1 MGGQQQVH
9 SVDHAHSF
17 GTKQGHCPVDSCI
30 FVHQLG
36 SAPALLARTPAQGWR
51 SRAEQLGPESTARF
65 AAERVLCRPRLPGAH
80 GARVV
85 LARLLALGWARFAG
99 THSRSG
105 LAQPRRAA
113 GPGEHSSFCGRE
125 SPVQAAPARCAR
137 SARGTGT
144 AAILL
149 APVFP
154 QGGCRSTGRPSS
166 PRRAA
171 RSRCH
176 PESIGRPVGVC
187 PRSQILVGVQLRLD
201 CIWAQFANFPSWSS

>member
-17 GTKQGHCPVDSCI
+17 GAKQGHCPVDSCI

-85 LARLLALGWARFAG
+85 LAQLLFSWRRFFPKAVAAPLAAQAALDVQ
-99 THSRSG
+99 
-105 LAQPRRAA
+105 LAPDVIPNQLDAQLASAQGPKFSSVSSCASIAA
-113 GPGEHSSFCGRE
+113 GHNSRTF
-125 SPVQAAPARCAR
+125 PA
-137 SARGTGT
+137 
-144 AAILL
+144 
-149 APVFP
+149 
-154 QGGCRSTGRPSS
+154 GRPDPPTPS
-166 PRRAA
+166 P
-171 RSRCH
+171 
-176 PESIGRPVGVC
+176 
-187 PRSQILVGVQLRLD
+187 
-201 CIWAQFANFPSWSS
+201 AQS

>member
-85 LARLLALGWARFAG
+85 LAQLLFSWHPF
-99 THSRSG
+99 
-105 LAQPRRAA
+105 P
-113 GPGEHSSFCGRE
+113 
-125 SPVQAAPARCAR
+125 
-137 SARGTGT
+137 
-144 AAILL
+144 
-149 APVFP
+149 P

-166 PRRAA
+166 PRRAGP
-171 RSRCH
+171 SRCH